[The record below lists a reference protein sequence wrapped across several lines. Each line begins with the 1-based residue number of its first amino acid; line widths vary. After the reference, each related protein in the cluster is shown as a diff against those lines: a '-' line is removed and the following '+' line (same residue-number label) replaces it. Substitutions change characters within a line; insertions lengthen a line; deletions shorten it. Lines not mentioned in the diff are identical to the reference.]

1 MSDLIRQVFALP
13 LEFEHLASQAEEE
26 MEAKGEVSPELM
38 GELQRCAK
46 DKEKL
51 LTALGHWWAQT
62 DADLTGL
69 EAKYKPIIEA
79 MQGEIK
85 FLKKRSDFIESL
97 IERLLPP
104 GEELANDD
112 VHLLYGTSQS
122 VEITDKDAVPFEYLS
137 DPEPEIGKIRASL
150 LNGVNVDGAR
160 LKPNYNLKVKPGGP
174 KAIAAAKKRAKLA
187 AKSAPIEIAAEET
200 RIEEQAAQPSLEQQ
214 AQGEIFGA
222 KLEDM

>member
-13 LEFEHLASQAEEE
+13 LEFEHLATQAEQE
-26 MEAKGEVSPELM
+26 MAETGAVSPELM
-38 GELQRCAK
+38 EELGRCTIS
-46 DKEKL
+46 KERL

-62 DADLTGL
+62 DADLSGL

-79 MQGEIK
+79 MQGEMK
-85 FLKKRSDFIESL
+85 YLKKRTEFIESL

-112 VHLLYGTSQS
+112 VHILYAHSQS

-137 DPEPEIGKIRASL
+137 EPEPEFGKIRSSL
-150 LNGVNVDGAR
+150 MNGAEVAGAR
-160 LKPNYNLKVKPGGP
+160 LKTNYNLKVKPGGP

-187 AKSAPIEIAAEET
+187 AKNAPVEIEASGQAVLIET
-200 RIEEQAAQPSLEQQ
+200 NETK
-214 AQGEIFGA
+214 GA
-222 KLEDM
+222 VGNE